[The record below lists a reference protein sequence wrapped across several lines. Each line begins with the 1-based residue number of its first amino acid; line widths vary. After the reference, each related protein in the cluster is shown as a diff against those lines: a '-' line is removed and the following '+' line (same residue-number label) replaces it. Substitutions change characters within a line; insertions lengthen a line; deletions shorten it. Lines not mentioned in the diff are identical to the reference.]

1 MTLETVNLVLSI
13 GEIIGS
19 TILLA
24 YLWKKTDW
32 KQEREFDRF
41 MRFIDLKDYL
51 NHDQNTDKV
60 NPRSKS
66 TPYRCHPD

>member
-1 MTLETVNLVLSI
+1 MTIETLNLVLSI

-32 KQEREFDRF
+32 KRVREFERF
-41 MRFIDLKDYL
+41 MRTTDWDKLPEKPRA
-51 NHDQNTDKV
+51 QN
-60 NPRSKS
+60 
-66 TPYRCHPD
+66 